1 MSSEET
7 NPRIVVLQNNFK
19 VCGKKKQEK
28 RGKTRKNQEK
38 PGKGEQ
44 KKGSFLAR
52 FGVEEKFLMMSGL
65 VLLAWV

>member
-28 RGKTRKNQEK
+28 KGKNQEK
-38 PGKGEQ
+38 LGKGEQ

-52 FGVEEKFLMMSGL
+52 FGGL

>member
-38 PGKGEQ
+38 PGKTRKNQEKEN
-44 KKGSFLAR
+44 KKKVLSWP
-52 FGVEEKFLMMSGL
+52 GL
-65 VLLAWV
+65 VLKKSF

>member
-19 VCGKKKQEK
+19 VCGKKKP
-28 RGKTRKNQEK
+28 GKKGKNQEK
-38 PGKGEQ
+38 PRKGEQ

-52 FGVEEKFLMMSGL
+52 FGGL

>member
-1 MSSEET
+1 VKKLIQELWFF
-7 NPRIVVLQNNFK
+7 RIISRFAV
-19 VCGKKKQEK
+19 KKKQEK